1 MEPEELAVFIRA
13 ITAIWA
19 GALLVLLLF
28 GERVSDDAALGLA
41 MTNYGAGLT
50 LIAYALARMVEDNL

>member
-1 MEPEELAVFIRA
+1 MFIRA

-50 LIAYALARMVEDNL
+50 LIAYALARMAEDNL